1 MELVR
6 IDTQRA
12 YEIIREKII
21 SLELA
26 PGSPIDEG
34 KLAEELEMGIV
45 PVREALNLLAHD
57 HLVEVE
63 PEARGLFVSKVE
75 IPDLQQIS
83 EIRMLLEPYCA
94 RQATIHATAD
104 DIVVLEAL
112 SQEQGQIPQDQ
123 PKLLFDLDHKFHQ
136 AIARAAK
143 NKFLAEILEDFYGY
157 SKRAWFL
164 VLPHLGFLPA
174 AVESHLDMVQAIK
187 DHNAER
193 ASQIMQDHVGDF
205 YEKVFEILKT
215 ISE

>member
-12 YEIIREKII
+12 YELIREKIT

-34 KLAEELEMGIV
+34 RLADEMEMGQV

-57 HLVEVE
+57 HLVGT
-63 PEARGLFVSKVE
+63 ADQGLFVSKVE

-83 EIRMLLEPYCA
+83 EIRILLEPYCA
-94 RQATIHATAD
+94 AQAAIHATSD

-112 SQEQGQIPQDQ
+112 SQEQSQIPSDQ
-123 PKLLFDLDHKFHQ
+123 PKQLFDLDHKFHH

-143 NKFLAEILEDFYGY
+143 NKYLAEILEDFYGH
-157 SKRAWFL
+157 SRRVWSL
-164 VLPHLGFLPA
+164 VLPHLDFLST
-174 AVESHLDMVQAIK
+174 AVESHLEMVQAIK
-187 DHNAER
+187 DKNSEQA
-193 ASQIMQDHVGDF
+193 AQIMMEHVQSF
-205 YEKVFEILKT
+205 YEKVFEILQKT
-215 ISE
+215 SK

>member
-12 YEIIREKII
+12 YELIREKIT

-26 PGSPIDEG
+26 PGSLIDEG
-34 KLAEELEMGIV
+34 KLADEMETGLV

-57 HLVEVE
+57 HLVVT
-63 PEARGLFVSKVE
+63 ANQSLFVSKVE
-75 IPDLQQIS
+75 ISDLQQIN
-83 EIRMLLEPYCA
+83 EIRILLEPYCA
-94 RQATIHATAD
+94 QAAALHATAD
-104 DIVVLEAL
+104 DIIVLEAL
-112 SQEQGQIPQDQ
+112 GQEQSQIPTDQ

-143 NKFLAEILEDFYGY
+143 NKYLAEILEDFYGH

-164 VLPHLGFLPA
+164 ILPHLDFLST
-174 AVESHLDMVQAIK
+174 AVESHLDMVKAIK
-187 DHNAER
+187 NQDTER
-193 ASQIMQDHVGDF
+193 AAQMMQEHVQGF

-215 ISE
+215 KSE

>member
-12 YEIIREKII
+12 YELIREKIT

-34 KLAEELEMGIV
+34 KLANELRMGLV
-45 PVREALNLLAHD
+45 PIREALNLLAYD
-57 HLVEVE
+57 HLV
-63 PEARGLFVSKVE
+63 ATADQGLFISKVE

-94 RQATIHATAD
+94 RQAAIHATAD
-104 DIVVLEAL
+104 DIIVLEAL
-112 SQEQGQIPQDQ
+112 SREQGQIPQDQ
-123 PKLLFDLDHKFHQ
+123 PKELFDLDHKFHQ

-143 NKFLAEILEDFYGY
+143 NRYLAEILENFYGH
-157 SKRAWFL
+157 SKRVWYL
-164 VLPHLGFLPA
+164 VLPHLDFLSA
-174 AVESHLDMVQAIK
+174 AVESHLDMVRAIK
-187 DHNAER
+187 TQDEEL
-193 ASQIMQDHVGDF
+193 ASQMMRAHVQDF

-215 ISE
+215 RSE

>member
-12 YEIIREKII
+12 YERIREKIT

-34 KLAEELEMGIV
+34 KLAGELEMGLV
-45 PVREALNLLAHD
+45 PVREALNLLAYNY
-57 HLVEVE
+57 LVET
-63 PEARGLFVSKVE
+63 AAQGLFVSKIE

-94 RQATIHATAD
+94 QQAAAHATAD

-112 SQEQGQIPQDQ
+112 SQEQRQIPHDQ
-123 PKLLFDLDHKFHQ
+123 PKQLFDLDHKFHQ

-143 NKFLAEILEDFYGY
+143 NKYLEEILEDFYGH

-164 VLPHLGFLPA
+164 VLPHLDFLST
-174 AVESHLDMVQAIK
+174 AVESHLDMVKAIK
-187 DHNAER
+187 AQDTER
-193 ASQIMQDHVGDF
+193 AAQMMRDHVQGF

-215 ISE
+215 TSE

>member
-6 IDTQRA
+6 IDTQHA
-12 YEIIREKII
+12 YEIIREKIT

-34 KLAEELEMGIV
+34 KLAEELEMGLF

-63 PEARGLFVSKVE
+63 PEAQGLFVSRVE
-75 IPDLQQIS
+75 IRDLQQIS
-83 EIRMLLEPYCA
+83 EVRMLLEPYCA
-94 RQATIHATAD
+94 SQAAVHATAD

-112 SQEQGQIPQDQ
+112 SQEQRQIPQDQ

-164 VLPHLGFLPA
+164 ILPHLGFLPA
-174 AVESHLDMVQAIK
+174 AVESHLDMVKAIK
-187 DHNAER
+187 AQDAER

-215 ISE
+215 ISK

>member
-12 YEIIREKII
+12 YERIREKIT

-34 KLAEELEMGIV
+34 KLAGELEMGLV
-45 PVREALNLLAHD
+45 PVREALNLLAYNY
-57 HLVEVE
+57 LVET
-63 PEARGLFVSKVE
+63 AAQGLFVSKIE

-94 RQATIHATAD
+94 QQAAIHATAD

-112 SQEQGQIPQDQ
+112 SQEQGQIPHDQ
-123 PKLLFDLDHKFHQ
+123 PKQLFDLDHKFHQ

-143 NKFLAEILEDFYGY
+143 NKYLEEILEDFYGH

-164 VLPHLGFLPA
+164 VLPHLDFLST
-174 AVESHLDMVQAIK
+174 AVESHLDMVKAIK
-187 DHNAER
+187 AQDTER
-193 ASQIMQDHVGDF
+193 AAQMMRDHVQGF

-215 ISE
+215 ISK

>member
-12 YEIIREKII
+12 YEIIREKIT

-26 PGSPIDEG
+26 PGAPIDEG

>member
-12 YEIIREKII
+12 YECIREKIT

-34 KLAEELEMGIV
+34 KLANELEMGLV
-45 PVREALNLLAHD
+45 PVREALNLLAYNY
-57 HLVEVE
+57 LVET
-63 PEARGLFVSKVE
+63 AAHGLFVSKVE

-83 EIRMLLEPYCA
+83 EIRILLEPYCA
-94 RQATIHATAD
+94 QQAAVHATAD
-104 DIVVLEAL
+104 DIIVLEAL
-112 SQEQGQIPQDQ
+112 SQEQSQIPPDR
-123 PKLLFDLDHKFHQ
+123 PKQLFDLDHKFHQ

-143 NKFLAEILEDFYGY
+143 NKYLEEILEDFYGH

-164 VLPHLGFLPA
+164 ALPHLDFLST
-174 AVESHLDMVQAIK
+174 AVESHLDLVKAIK
-187 DHNAER
+187 AHDGEGA
-193 ASQIMQDHVGDF
+193 AQMMQHHVQGF

-215 ISE
+215 ISK

>member
-12 YEIIREKII
+12 YEIIREKIT

-34 KLAEELEMGIV
+34 QLAEELEMGTV
-45 PVREALNLLAHD
+45 PVREALNLLVHD

-63 PEARGLFVSKVE
+63 PEAQGLFVSRVE

-83 EIRMLLEPYCA
+83 EVRMLLEPYCA
-94 RQATIHATAD
+94 SQAALHATAD

-112 SQEQGQIPQDQ
+112 SREQGQIPQDQ

-164 VLPHLGFLPA
+164 ILPHLGFLPA

-187 DHNAER
+187 EHNAER